1 MKINKTEKRPV
12 KKAAKPKPAPRTP
25 ADLRAA
31 LSRATKAR
39 STWEVLGPRH
49 RREYLEWIGEAK
61 RPETRLRRVATT
73 VAWLKE
79 GKRRNW
85 KYER

>member
-12 KKAAKPKPAPRTP
+12 KMAAKSKPAPRAP

-39 STWEVLGPRH
+39 STWEALGPGP
-49 RREYLEWIGEAK
+49 RREYLEWISEAK
-61 RPETRLRRVATT
+61 RSETRLRRVATT

>member
-1 MKINKTEKRPV
+1 MPV
-12 KKAAKPKPAPRTP
+12 KKAARPKPAPRTP

-31 LSRATKAR
+31 LSRAPKAR
-39 STWEVLGPRH
+39 SAWEVLSPGH
-49 RREYLEWIGEAK
+49 RREYVQWITEAK

-73 VAWLKE
+73 VEWLAT
-79 GKRRNW
+79 GKRRNS